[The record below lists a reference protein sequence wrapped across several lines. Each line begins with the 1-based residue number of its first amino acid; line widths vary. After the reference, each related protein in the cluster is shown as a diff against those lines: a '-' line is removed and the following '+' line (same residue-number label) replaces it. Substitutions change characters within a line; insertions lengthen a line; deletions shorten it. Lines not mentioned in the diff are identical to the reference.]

1 MVVVGCGRI
10 MNALEKQQHFLVGN
24 AMLLGCNIVL
34 NLVFI
39 KMLGVKGIA
48 LATLV
53 SYLLMAGIWLA
64 MTLREISIAR
74 LRSQ

>member
-1 MVVVGCGRI
+1 
-10 MNALEKQQHFLVGN
+10 
-24 AMLLGCNIVL
+24 MLLGCNIVL